1 MIHVVTPDLY
11 SLFRRELR
19 AMHRLRHQVFKERL
33 DWQVSSADGEERD
46 EYDDLKPVYLI
57 SQDEQGNVVGTL
69 RLLPTTGPNML
80 RNTFAA
86 LLWGDP
92 APCDERVWES
102 SRFSIDQGEGSRRNC
117 LATLNQITSELFCG
131 AVETAM
137 ANGIDAIVTVHD
149 IRFQRVMRRVGCRPR
164 WTSTPMQFGSCLSM
178 YSWIDM
184 DQRFLDTLR
193 EVGGIKGSV
202 IQTAPWLATPKAA

>member
-1 MIHVVTPDLY
+1 MIHVITSELY
-11 SLFRRELR
+11 HLYRRELR

-46 EYDDLKPVYLI
+46 EYDRLDPVYLV
-57 SQDEQGNVVGTL
+57 SQDDSGKVVGTL

-80 RNTFAA
+80 RDTFAA
-86 LLWGDP
+86 LLYDRP
-92 APCDERVWES
+92 APCDPRVWES
-102 SRFSIDQGEGSRRNC
+102 SRFSIDHGEGSRRNC
-117 LATLNQITSELFCG
+117 LATLSRVTSELFCG

-137 ANGIDAIVTVHD
+137 ANGIEAIVTVHD
-149 IRFQRVMRRVGCRPR
+149 ARFQRVMTRVGCRPR

-184 DQRFLDTLR
+184 DQCFLDALK
-193 EVGGIKGSV
+193 EVGSIQGSV
-202 IQTAPWLATPKAA
+202 IQTAPWLATPQAA

>member
-1 MIHVVTPDLY
+1 MIHVITSEVYDIY
-11 SLFRRELR
+11 RRELC

-33 DWQVSSADGEERD
+33 DWQVSSANGEEHD
-46 EYDDLKPVYLI
+46 EYDRLKPIYLI
-57 SQDEQGNVVGTL
+57 SQDDDGEVVGTL

-80 RNTFAA
+80 RDTFAA
-86 LLWGDP
+86 LLGGRS
-92 APCDERVWES
+92 APCDPRVWES
-102 SRFSIDQGEGSRRNC
+102 SRFSIEHGEGSRRNC
-117 LATLNQITSELFCG
+117 LATLSRVTSELFCG

-137 ANGIDAIVTVHD
+137 ANGIKAIVTVHD
-149 IRFQRVMRRVGCRPR
+149 ARFRRVMHRVGCRPR

-184 DQRFLDTLR
+184 DQRFLDALR
-193 EVGGIKGSV
+193 EIGGIQGSV